1 MSYDPNIKDRSYLYG
16 CLLAVADKAESDT
29 YEKDEKKSRVTNARR
44 YWSAFSARPYQTWQ
58 IIEERLIPYMN
69 KLGGYRVSYEKMM
82 NELTDKMDAEA
93 FSDNSRLEPLYLLGY
108 HHFTSKMYKSNKE
121 EEK

>member
-1 MSYDPNIKDRSYLYG
+1 
-16 CLLAVADKAESDT
+16 
-29 YEKDEKKSRVTNARR
+29 
-44 YWSAFSARPYQTWQ
+44 
-58 IIEERLIPYMN
+58 MN

-93 FSDNSRLEPLYLLGY
+93 FSDNSRLAPLYLLGY
-108 HHFTSKMYKSNKE
+108 HHFTSKMYKANKE